1 MFCLCFVKYPN
12 SSQLC
17 QLVRSRRL
25 RLLHFPRNGRRVH
38 ELRQGKTKENHNHIP
53 RPYIVNFQFLTWCT
67 IDQRRRC
74 TRESLAYANR
84 IVAVR
89 TSFDTVGRRFSNRV
103 STVPYRATIPSTS
116 TKFVSFP
123 LFLNHDFFENKNHLT
138 IRIDCRSVREP
149 TRRQTSGHHLR
160 HVYNAVERAV
170 RLGRVRIPVA
180 RRRESL

>member
-1 MFCLCFVKYPN
+1 MTSVTPPLYLCLIHTFLILLFPFYHLLLDMICSDLFICLDQKVNIIHVLSVFCQISN

-123 LFLNHDFFENKNHLT
+123 PFFFLNHDFFK
-138 IRIDCRSVREP
+138 IKI
-149 TRRQTSGHHLR
+149 
-160 HVYNAVERAV
+160 
-170 RLGRVRIPVA
+170 I
-180 RRRESL
+180 